1 MPARRPATFSHPPIS
16 WVNPP
21 THTLCVAAE
30 APSREP
36 EPGTVE
42 ALLDYY
48 RPLAGRRWERLT
60 GLRTQSGT
68 LIQTTLTL
76 YGLLLVVLVVQD
88 EIIARR
94 LGAWIALAAGVAYAA
109 SVWVQLGLHA
119 TKTVHEMP
127 NDDQVFQAQLE
138 STRPQV
144 QQAELASLR
153 TRLSELKAR
162 HGKDARAYR
171 RGFILF
177 LAGTL
182 VVGLGA
188 AAWLVKEVNL

>member
-1 MPARRPATFSHPPIS
+1 M
-16 WVNPP
+16 
-21 THTLCVAAE
+21 AAE
-30 APSREP
+30 ASSREP
-36 EPGTVE
+36 DPGTVE

-60 GLRTQSGT
+60 SLRAQSGT

-94 LGAWIALAAGVAYAA
+94 VGAWVALAAGVAFA
-109 SVWVQLGLHA
+109 SSIWVQLGLHA
-119 TKTVHEMP
+119 TKTIHEMP
-127 NDDQVFQAQLE
+127 SDDRVFQVQLD

-153 TRLSELKAR
+153 ARFGELQAR
-162 HGKDARAYR
+162 HEKDARAYR

-177 LAGTL
+177 LAGTI